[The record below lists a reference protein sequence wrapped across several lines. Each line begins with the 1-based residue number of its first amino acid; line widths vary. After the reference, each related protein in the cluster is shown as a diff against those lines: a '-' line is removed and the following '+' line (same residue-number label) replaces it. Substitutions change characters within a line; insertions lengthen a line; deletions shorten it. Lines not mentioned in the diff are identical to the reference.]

1 MTDDLIFKS
10 QFSETLKSFILEKR
24 GLGYKYHVEAA
35 TLRIFDE
42 YVCTSGYCGA
52 GISKELFENWTNRRP
67 HEREKTCENRTSIL
81 RQFCKYVIRLG
92 GEAYLPPPKQR
103 LRRDISYRPHIF
115 TNAELT
121 RFLKCVEN
129 MPGSVQRRTVF
140 YMLFSLLICTGM
152 RIGEALQLHWTD
164 IDWGKTPLL
173 VSIYGAKFNKDRA
186 IPLSEGLSK
195 QLLDYRITMSIL
207 FPECVYLFPSRY
219 YLPYSEH
226 DAYVVFRKALWKA
239 GISHGG
245 KGYGPRLHDFRHT
258 FAVKS
263 LRKMVYAN
271 EDIMAV
277 MPLLSQYLG
286 HKNIYATQTYLQ
298 FTADMFPYVTESIQ
312 NALGNVIPEIEVYDE
327 NAN

>member
-1 MTDDLIFKS
+1 MKDDLIFKS
-10 QFSETLKSFILEKR
+10 QFSEMLKSFILEKR
-24 GLGYKYHVEAA
+24 GLGYKYHAETAA
-35 TLRIFDE
+35 LRLFDE
-42 YVCTSGYCGA
+42 YVCTSGYCGV
-52 GISKELFENWTNRRP
+52 GISKDLFENWTNRRP
-67 HEREKTCENRTSIL
+67 HEREKTWENRTSIL

-92 GEAYLPPPKQR
+92 GEAYLPLPKQR

-115 TNAELT
+115 TNAELA
-121 RFLKCVEN
+121 RFLKYVEN

-140 YMLFSLLICTGM
+140 YMLFFLLICTGM
-152 RIGEALQLHWTD
+152 RIGEALQLHWSD

-195 QLLDYRITMSIL
+195 QLLDYRMTMSIL
-207 FPECVYLFPSRY
+207 FPECLYLFPSRY

-226 DAYVVFRKALWKA
+226 DAYIVFRKALWKA

-277 MPLLSQYLG
+277 MPLLSQYLE

-298 FTADMFPYVTESIQ
+298 FTADMFPYVTETMQ
-312 NALGNVIPEIEVYDE
+312 NALGNIIPEIEVCDE